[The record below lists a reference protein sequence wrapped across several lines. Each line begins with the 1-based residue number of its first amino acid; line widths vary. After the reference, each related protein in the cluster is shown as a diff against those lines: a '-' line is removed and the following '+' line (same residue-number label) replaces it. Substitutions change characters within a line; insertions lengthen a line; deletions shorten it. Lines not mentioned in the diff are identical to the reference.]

1 MPPKRVGMA
10 LKGRVS
16 MLKATESLKRAFDHY
31 DVAEFLEEHGGM
43 DTSDVPSSASKD
55 RFSRAFEVAV
65 RFSGPM
71 SDEEGL
77 ALLAF
82 PSRAAFVAFQDDYTM
97 RTDNRS
103 VEIVQ
108 VLKSGVTGELSE
120 LILPPKESR

>member
-1 MPPKRVGMA
+1 
-10 LKGRVS
+10 
-16 MLKATESLKRAFDHY
+16 MLKAKESLKRAFDEY
-31 DVAEFLEEHGGM
+31 GVPEFLEEHGGM
-43 DTSDVPSSASKD
+43 DTSDVPPSASKD
-55 RFSRAFEVAV
+55 RFSRSFEVAV

-82 PSRAAFVAFQDDYTM
+82 PSRAAFVAFQDDYTT

-120 LILPPKESR
+120 LILPPKEPRE